1 MKVLVIPD
9 GTLRSMQI
17 ARTLWRT
24 LEAIHASIYFSPL
37 AMDAYT
43 AAGIG
48 EPGFSY
54 FAPRAAAM
62 GAVDGGVVAAAFYF
76 WEPSRVRRF
85 IPAAWDLASPAD
97 IVDTRWGVA
106 GEVVRSRAGSA
117 IHREDAV
124 EATGILARAMDGIP
138 VNGRPVYG
146 GHASVPAPEDPV
158 AAVWHWATLYREYR
172 GDGHIAALQTLG
184 IGPIEALLLNV
195 ATGYFPEDRQKK
207 SRAWGDEEWGTAR
220 ARLVEGGVLLDRDG
234 RLRLTDTGRELSD
247 EIDQLT
253 NQLSA
258 TPWLE
263 VGTEAA
269 ARIVTLLEP
278 WAESIVANGGVAY
291 ERPVT

>member
-1 MKVLVIPD
+1 
-9 GTLRSMQI
+9 MQI
-17 ARTLWRT
+17 ARSLWRT
-24 LEAIHASIYFSPL
+24 LEAIHAGIYFSPL
-37 AMDAYT
+37 AMDAYE

-48 EPGFSY
+48 DPGFSY

-85 IPAAWDLASPAD
+85 IPAAWDLASPEA

-106 GEVVRSRAGSA
+106 GEVVRSRAGST
-117 IHREDAV
+117 IRQEDAV
-124 EATGILARAMDGIP
+124 EAAGILARAMGEIP
-138 VNGRPVYG
+138 ANGRPMYG
-146 GHASVPAPEDPV
+146 GHASVSSPEDPV

-207 SRAWGDEEWGTAR
+207 SRGWGDTAWGAAR
-220 ARLVEGGVLLDRDG
+220 SHLIEGEVLLDRDG
-234 RLRLTDTGRELSD
+234 TLRLTEAGRELGD

-258 TPWLE
+258 SPWIE
-263 VGTEAA
+263 IGPQDT

-291 ERPVT
+291 ERPAT

>member
-1 MKVLVIPD
+1 
-9 GTLRSMQI
+9 MQT
-17 ARTLWRT
+17 ARNLWRT
-24 LEAIHASIYFSPL
+24 LEVIHAGIYFSPL
-37 AMDAYT
+37 AMDAY
-43 AAGIG
+43 AVAGIG
-48 EPGFSY
+48 DAGFSY

-76 WEPSRVRRF
+76 WEPSRVHRF

-97 IVDTRWGVA
+97 IVETRWGVA

-117 IHREDAV
+117 IHREVAV
-124 EATGILARAMDGIP
+124 EAAGILARAMGEVP

-207 SRAWGDEEWGTAR
+207 SRAWGDEEWEMTR
-220 ARLVEGGVLLDRDG
+220 RRLVEGGILLDRDG
-234 RLRLTDTGRELSD
+234 TLTLTDAGRELSD

-258 TPWLE
+258 APWLE
-263 VGTEAA
+263 IGPESAS
-269 ARIVTLLEP
+269 RLVTLLEP
-278 WAESIVANGGVAY
+278 WAESIDANGGVAFQ
-291 ERPVT
+291 RPTA